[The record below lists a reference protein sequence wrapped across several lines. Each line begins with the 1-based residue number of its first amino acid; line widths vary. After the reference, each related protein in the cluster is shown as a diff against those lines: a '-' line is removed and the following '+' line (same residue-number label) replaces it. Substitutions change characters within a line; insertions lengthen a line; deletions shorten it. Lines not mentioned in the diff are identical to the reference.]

1 MALQSRSDPRQTSE
15 RESQLQPAKLSM
27 WPAVA
32 AIQAVDR
39 TVDSHATRLLTLER
53 RVGTAEKKLVD
64 CEKTVMQ
71 FESQLE
77 SKWAA
82 LGTLIQGYGRLQRRL
97 ENMENLLKNRNFWIL
112 RLPPGTRGEVPKVP
126 VTFDDVSV
134 YFNEPEWGSLE
145 EWQKELYKNMMKGN
159 YEALI
164 SLDYAISKPDL
175 LSRIERGEEPC
186 VGDRGRSEESE
197 IPADPSPAQPVTS
210 LVWASPL
217 CLDSHVEVLELG
229 SEQQG
234 VMPLQPLAV
243 PEQTVRETQLGTA
256 AISLAVMTSIQ
267 AVERKV
273 EAHTTRWL
281 NLEGRT
287 GTTEKKL
294 IDCERTV
301 VEFENQ
307 LESKWAVLETL
318 VQENNL
324 LQRRLENVEN
334 LLKNRNFWILR
345 LPPGTKGQ
353 VPQVPVTFN
362 DVSVY
367 FNEQEWESL
376 DEWQK
381 ELYKNV
387 MKGNYETL
395 ISLDYAISKPDILAR
410 IEQGEEPCVR
420 DQQDSEKAEIPVEP
434 CTDPPPVTET
444 GRGST
449 NRGGRHTLRDFTI
462 QGFDYQALMAQYNYM
477 NYAKPNVF
485 IVPFALL
492 IKQEEEPHMQ
502 DQGALEER
510 KIPTDPPHRTPADEG
525 IVIKTEVQQ
534 VEEVPGT
541 LLERAKEEAVLGPW
555 EHDQGP
561 GEELPENLEVPGMLL
576 GRFEEED
583 FQDPG
588 EVTAREVA
596 CSSVTQQRNHA
607 ESRTVNSAHW
617 GGALIH
623 HQRKSTR
630 ERLFVC
636 TVCGK
641 SFRLKINLIIHQKGH
656 ANELLYECPNCGESF
671 RAKQKFLL
679 HLRHQTAAGA
689 CGPPAP
695 QERSSQAAPPE
706 SQPRSQ
712 TEDGSSGITKRVK
725 RLAHK
730 SSLSKYQP
738 PRVQRTY
745 TCREC
750 MEHFSKRRCLVL
762 HKRVHADHSK
772 GSLIL
777 CPYCSKSF
785 TRPSDLIRHQR
796 IHTGE
801 RPYQCAQCHKTF
813 NRHHHLV
820 DHQKIHTER
829 ERPYQCGECGKAYI
843 RRQHLLKH
851 KHSHRKKP

>member
-1 MALQSRSDPRQTSE
+1 MN
-15 RESQLQPAKLSM
+15 
-27 WPAVA
+27 
-32 AIQAVDR
+32 IQGR
-39 TVDSHATRLLTLER
+39 PEL
-53 RVGTAEKKLVD
+53 G
-64 CEKTVMQ
+64 
-71 FESQLE
+71 
-77 SKWAA
+77 
-82 LGTLIQGYGRLQRRL
+82 LGTEPGSSVLGRGETRIAAPGPAARP
-97 ENMENLLKNRNFWIL
+97 
-112 RLPPGTRGEVPKVP
+112 RLPPSRLR
-126 VTFDDVSV
+126 
-134 YFNEPEWGSLE
+134 SLCSAR
-145 EWQKELYKNMMKGN
+145 QR
-159 YEALI
+159 
-164 SLDYAISKPDL
+164 DL
-175 LSRIERGEEPC
+175 
-186 VGDRGRSEESE
+186 
-197 IPADPSPAQPVTS
+197 PSPERERSSAGPGPLESHRRPGGPWHERAAAQ
-210 LVWASPL
+210 
-217 CLDSHVEVLELG
+217 VLELDL
-229 SEQQG
+229 EQQG
-234 VMPLQPLAV
+234 VMPLQPFAV
-243 PEQTVRETQLGTA
+243 PEQTERETQLGTA
-256 AISLAVMTSIQ
+256 AISVAVMTSIQ
-267 AVERKV
+267 ALERKV

-301 VEFENQ
+301 VEFGNQ

-318 VQENNL
+318 IQENNL

-334 LLKNRNFWILR
+334 LLRNRNFWILR
-345 LPPGTKGQ
+345 LPPGTKGL
-353 VPQVPVTFN
+353 VPQVPVTFD

-367 FNEQEWESL
+367 FNEQEWGSL
-376 DEWQK
+376 EEWQK

-410 IEQGEEPCVR
+410 IEQGEEPCIQ
-420 DQQDSEKAEIPVEP
+420 DQQDSETVEIPVEP
-434 CTDPPPVTET
+434 CTGPESPRLTSD
-444 GRGST
+444 
-449 NRGGRHTLRDFTI
+449 
-462 QGFDYQALMAQYNYM
+462 ALS
-477 NYAKPNVF
+477 K
-485 IVPFALL
+485 
-492 IKQEEEPHMQ
+492 IKQEEEPCVQ
-502 DQGALEER
+502 DQGALEES
-510 KIPTDPPHRTPADEG
+510 KIPTDPPHCSPDVPHGFLPILTNCRQLIPPIAHPSSECSEESVKQSWSPPLPSDEAYDEG

-534 VEEVPGT
+534 VEDAPGT
-541 LLERAKEEAVLGPW
+541 SLERAKEEAVLGSW
-555 EHDQGP
+555 KRVQDP
-561 GEELPENLEVPGMLL
+561 GEELSENLKVPGTMLR
-576 GRFEEED
+576 GFEEED

-588 EVTAREVA
+588 EVTVQEVA
-596 CSSVTQQRNHA
+596 CSSVTQQRSHA
-607 ESRTVNSAHW
+607 ESRTVTSAHR

-656 ANELLYECPNCGESF
+656 ANELLYECTHCGESF

-689 CGPPAP
+689 CTLSAP
-695 QERSSQAAPPE
+695 QERSSQMAPPE

-712 TEDGSSGITKRVK
+712 TEDGSSGITKRLK
-725 RLAHK
+725 RLGHK

-750 MEHFSKRRCLVL
+750 MEHFSKRRCLVV
-762 HKRVHADHSK
+762 HKRMHADHSK

-829 ERPYQCGECGKAYI
+829 ERPYQCSECGKAYI

-851 KHSHRKKP
+851 KHSHRKKKS

>member
-1 MALQSRSDPRQTSE
+1 
-15 RESQLQPAKLSM
+15 QLSTHP
-27 WPAVA
+27 P
-32 AIQAVDR
+32 
-39 TVDSHATRLLTLER
+39 TH
-53 RVGTAEKKLVD
+53 
-64 CEKTVMQ
+64 
-71 FESQLE
+71 
-77 SKWAA
+77 
-82 LGTLIQGYGRLQRRL
+82 RRL
-97 ENMENLLKNRNFWIL
+97 SCQAT
-112 RLPPGTRGEVPKVP
+112 GGGQ
-126 VTFDDVSV
+126 
-134 YFNEPEWGSLE
+134 GSY
-145 EWQKELYKNMMKGN
+145 W
-159 YEALI
+159 
-164 SLDYAISKPDL
+164 
-175 LSRIERGEEPC
+175 
-186 VGDRGRSEESE
+186 
-197 IPADPSPAQPVTS
+197 
-210 LVWASPL
+210 
-217 CLDSHVEVLELG
+217 
-229 SEQQG
+229 
-234 VMPLQPLAV
+234 
-243 PEQTVRETQLGTA
+243 LGTA

-267 AVERKV
+267 ALERKV

-281 NLEGRT
+281 NLERRT

-301 VEFENQ
+301 VEFGNQ

-318 VQENNL
+318 IQENNL

-345 LPPGTKGQ
+345 LPPGTKGL

-367 FNEQEWESL
+367 FNEQEWGSL
-376 DEWQK
+376 EEWQK

-395 ISLDYAISKPDILAR
+395 ISLGKDLFS
-410 IEQGEEPCVR
+410 
-420 DQQDSEKAEIPVEP
+420 
-434 CTDPPPVTET
+434 
-444 GRGST
+444 
-449 NRGGRHTLRDFTI
+449 
-462 QGFDYQALMAQYNYM
+462 
-477 NYAKPNVF
+477 
-485 IVPFALL
+485 LL
-492 IKQEEEPHMQ
+492 S
-502 DQGALEER
+502 D
-510 KIPTDPPHRTPADEG
+510 DEG

-534 VEEVPGT
+534 VEDVPGT
-541 LLERAKEEAVLGPW
+541 SLERAKEEAVLGSW
-555 EHDQGP
+555 EHVQDP
-561 GEELPENLEVPGMLL
+561 GVELSENLK
-576 GRFEEED
+576 ED

-588 EVTAREVA
+588 EVTAQEVA
-596 CSSVTQQRNHA
+596 CSSVTQQRSHA
-607 ESRTVNSAHW
+607 ESRTVTSAHR

-636 TVCGK
+636 AVCGK

-656 ANELLYECPNCGESF
+656 ANELLYECAHCGESF

-689 CGPPAP
+689 CLLSAP

-712 TEDGSSGITKRVK
+712 TDDGSSGITKRLK
-725 RLAHK
+725 RLGHK

-750 MEHFSKRRCLVL
+750 MEHFSKRRCLVV
-762 HKRVHADHSK
+762 HKRMHTDRSK

-829 ERPYQCGECGKAYI
+829 ERPYQCSECGKAYI

-851 KHSHRKKP
+851 KHSHRKKKS

>member
-1 MALQSRSDPRQTSE
+1 MARRGEAAPGLCPARSGSGARPGRAG
-15 RESQLQPAKLSM
+15 PAGE
-27 WPAVA
+27 A
-32 AIQAVDR
+32 
-39 TVDSHATRLLTLER
+39 
-53 RVGTAEKKLVD
+53 
-64 CEKTVMQ
+64 
-71 FESQLE
+71 
-77 SKWAA
+77 
-82 LGTLIQGYGRLQRRL
+82 
-97 ENMENLLKNRNFWIL
+97 
-112 RLPPGTRGEVPKVP
+112 PPGGAMAERAAAQV
-126 VTFDDVSV
+126 
-134 YFNEPEWGSLE
+134 LE
-145 EWQKELYKNMMKGN
+145 
-159 YEALI
+159 
-164 SLDYAISKPDL
+164 PDL
-175 LSRIERGEEPC
+175 
-186 VGDRGRSEESE
+186 
-197 IPADPSPAQPVTS
+197 
-210 LVWASPL
+210 
-217 CLDSHVEVLELG
+217 
-229 SEQQG
+229 EQQG
-234 VMPLQPLAV
+234 VVPLQPLSV
-243 PEQTVRETQLGTA
+243 PQQTVRETQLGTA
-256 AISLAVMTSIQ
+256 AISLAVMTSVQ

-273 EAHTTRWL
+273 EAHLTRWL

-287 GTTEKKL
+287 GMTEKKL
-294 IDCERTV
+294 IDCEKTM
-301 VEFENQ
+301 VEFGNQ

-318 VQENNL
+318 IQENNL
-324 LQRRLENVEN
+324 LQRRLENMEN

-353 VPQVPVTFN
+353 VPQVPVTFD

-367 FNEQEWESL
+367 FNEQEWGSL

-420 DQQDSEKAEIPVEP
+420 DQQDSERVEIPVEP
-434 CTDPPPVTET
+434 CT
-444 GRGST
+444 
-449 NRGGRHTLRDFTI
+449 
-462 QGFDYQALMAQYNYM
+462 
-477 NYAKPNVF
+477 
-485 IVPFALL
+485 
-492 IKQEEEPHMQ
+492 
-502 DQGALEER
+502 
-510 KIPTDPPHRTPADEG
+510 ADEG

-534 VEEVPGT
+534 VEDVPGT
-541 LLERAKEEAVLGPW
+541 WLERAKEEAVLGSW
-555 EHDQGP
+555 ERVQDP
-561 GEELPENLEVPGMLL
+561 GEERPENQEVPGMLL
-576 GRFEEED
+576 GGFDEED

-596 CSSVTQQRNHA
+596 CSSGTWQRNHA
-607 ESRTVNSAHW
+607 ESRTMNAAHW

-656 ANELLYECPNCGESF
+656 ANELLYECTNCGESF

-679 HLRHQTAAGA
+679 HLRHQAAAGA
-689 CGPPAP
+689 CTLSAP

-712 TEDGSSGITKRVK
+712 TEDGSSDIAKRVK
-725 RLAHK
+725 RLGHK
-730 SSLSKYQP
+730 PSLSKYQP

-750 MEHFSKRRCLVL
+750 MEHFSKRRYLVV
-762 HKRVHADHSK
+762 HKRMHADRSK
-772 GSLIL
+772 RSLIL

-820 DHQKIHTER
+820 DHQKIHTKR
-829 ERPYQCGECGKAYI
+829 ERPYQCSECGKTYI
-843 RRQHLLKH
+843 RQQHLLKH
-851 KHSHRKKP
+851 KHSHRKKKS

>member
-1 MALQSRSDPRQTSE
+1 
-15 RESQLQPAKLSM
+15 
-27 WPAVA
+27 
-32 AIQAVDR
+32 
-39 TVDSHATRLLTLER
+39 
-53 RVGTAEKKLVD
+53 
-64 CEKTVMQ
+64 
-71 FESQLE
+71 
-77 SKWAA
+77 
-82 LGTLIQGYGRLQRRL
+82 
-97 ENMENLLKNRNFWIL
+97 
-112 RLPPGTRGEVPKVP
+112 
-126 VTFDDVSV
+126 
-134 YFNEPEWGSLE
+134 
-145 EWQKELYKNMMKGN
+145 
-159 YEALI
+159 
-164 SLDYAISKPDL
+164 
-175 LSRIERGEEPC
+175 
-186 VGDRGRSEESE
+186 
-197 IPADPSPAQPVTS
+197 
-210 LVWASPL
+210 
-217 CLDSHVEVLELG
+217 
-229 SEQQG
+229 
-234 VMPLQPLAV
+234 
-243 PEQTVRETQLGTA
+243 
-256 AISLAVMTSIQ
+256 MTSVQ

-273 EAHTTRWL
+273 EAHLTRWL

-287 GTTEKKL
+287 GMTEKKL
-294 IDCERTV
+294 IDCEKTM
-301 VEFENQ
+301 VEFGNQ

-318 VQENNL
+318 IQENNL
-324 LQRRLENVEN
+324 LQRRLENMEN

-353 VPQVPVTFN
+353 VPQVPVTFD

-367 FNEQEWESL
+367 FNEQEWGSL

-420 DQQDSEKAEIPVEP
+420 DQQDSERVEIPVEP
-434 CTDPPPVTET
+434 CTGPESPMLTSD
-444 GRGST
+444 
-449 NRGGRHTLRDFTI
+449 
-462 QGFDYQALMAQYNYM
+462 ALSQ
-477 NYAKPNVF
+477 
-485 IVPFALL
+485 
-492 IKQEEEPHMQ
+492 IKQEEEPHVQ
-502 DQGALEER
+502 DQGALEES
-510 KIPTDPPHRTPADEG
+510 KIPTDPPHCSPDVPHGFLPVLTDCRQLIPPITRPSSECSEESVKQSWSPPLPSDEADEG

-534 VEEVPGT
+534 VEDVPGT
-541 LLERAKEEAVLGPW
+541 WLERAKEEAVLGSW
-555 EHDQGP
+555 ERVQDP
-561 GEELPENLEVPGMLL
+561 GEERPENQEVPGMLL
-576 GRFEEED
+576 GGFDEED

-596 CSSVTQQRNHA
+596 CSSGTWQRNHA
-607 ESRTVNSAHW
+607 ESRTMNAAHW

-656 ANELLYECPNCGESF
+656 ANELLYECTNCGESF

-679 HLRHQTAAGA
+679 HLRHQAAAGA
-689 CGPPAP
+689 CTLSAP

-712 TEDGSSGITKRVK
+712 TEDGSSDIAKRVK
-725 RLAHK
+725 RLGHK
-730 SSLSKYQP
+730 PSLSKYQP

-750 MEHFSKRRCLVL
+750 MEHFSKRRYLVV
-762 HKRVHADHSK
+762 HKRMHADRSK
-772 GSLIL
+772 RSLIL

-820 DHQKIHTER
+820 DHQKIHTKR
-829 ERPYQCGECGKAYI
+829 ERPYQCSECGKTYI
-843 RRQHLLKH
+843 RQQHLLKH
-851 KHSHRKKP
+851 KHSHRKKKS

>member
-1 MALQSRSDPRQTSE
+1 MAE
-15 RESQLQPAKLSM
+15 R
-27 WPAVA
+27 A
-32 AIQAVDR
+32 A
-39 TVDSHATRLLTLER
+39 
-53 RVGTAEKKLVD
+53 
-64 CEKTVMQ
+64 
-71 FESQLE
+71 
-77 SKWAA
+77 
-82 LGTLIQGYGRLQRRL
+82 
-97 ENMENLLKNRNFWIL
+97 
-112 RLPPGTRGEVPKVP
+112 
-126 VTFDDVSV
+126 
-134 YFNEPEWGSLE
+134 
-145 EWQKELYKNMMKGN
+145 
-159 YEALI
+159 
-164 SLDYAISKPDL
+164 
-175 LSRIERGEEPC
+175 
-186 VGDRGRSEESE
+186 
-197 IPADPSPAQPVTS
+197 AQ
-210 LVWASPL
+210 
-217 CLDSHVEVLELG
+217 VLELD

-243 PEQTVRETQLGTA
+243 REQTVREAQLGTG

-318 VQENNL
+318 IQENNL
-324 LQRRLENVEN
+324 LQRRLENMEN

-353 VPQVPVTFN
+353 VPQVPVTFD

-410 IEQGEEPCVR
+410 IEQGEEPCVQ
-420 DQQDSEKAEIPVEP
+420 DQQDSEKVEIPVEP
-434 CTDPPPVTET
+434 CTGPESPMLTSD
-444 GRGST
+444 
-449 NRGGRHTLRDFTI
+449 
-462 QGFDYQALMAQYNYM
+462 ALSQ
-477 NYAKPNVF
+477 
-485 IVPFALL
+485 

-502 DQGALEER
+502 DQGALEES
-510 KIPTDPPHRTPADEG
+510 KIPTDPPHCSPDVPHGFLPILTNCRQLIPPITRPSSQCLEESVKQSWSPPLPSDEADEG

-541 LLERAKEEAVLGPW
+541 SLERAKEEAVLGPW

-576 GRFEEED
+576 GGFEEED

-588 EVTAREVA
+588 AVTAREVA

-607 ESRTVNSAHW
+607 ESRTVNSTHW

-630 ERLFVC
+630 ERLFAC

-689 CGPPAP
+689 CALPAP
-695 QERSSQAAPPE
+695 QERSSQSAPPE

-725 RLAHK
+725 KLAHK

-750 MEHFSKRRCLVL
+750 MEHFSKRRCLVV
-762 HKRVHADHSK
+762 HKRGHADRSK

-829 ERPYQCGECGKAYI
+829 ERPYQCSECGKAYI

-851 KHSHRKKP
+851 KHSHREKS